1 MGEPVTIP
9 VKAMIPGWK
18 QAMLMMSEGAKWRLF
33 IPHYLAYT
41 NRSAGDVKPNETLIY
56 EIELLKVNWM
66 GRIHRDKLPDYR

>member
-1 MGEPVTIP
+1 
-9 VKAMIPGWK
+9 
-18 QAMLMMSEGAKWRLF
+18 MSEGAKWRLF